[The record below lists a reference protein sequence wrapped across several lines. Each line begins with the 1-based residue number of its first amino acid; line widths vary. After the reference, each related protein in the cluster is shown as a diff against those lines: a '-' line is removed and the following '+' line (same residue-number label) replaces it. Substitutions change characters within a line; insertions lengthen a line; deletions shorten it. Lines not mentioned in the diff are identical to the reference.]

1 MKHVTLKHTLRNLGL
16 TEDAINET
24 FPELQ
29 ESDDGE
35 EGEVDQSTGDN
46 DTSDLGEIGY
56 LSDDDEDLDE
66 WADDDDDVDDIDL
79 EEAVDN
85 LTDEELDEIAVDAG
99 LDEGFIRM
107 ASVSKRKARRKKMKK
122 WLKTSQG
129 RKYMSQKTRK
139 GKTAVAKKKRKIHAK
154 KLAARGGPKKGKI
167 FRENDLQNAFES
179 DVLEDIAELANA
191 MDHDPREQFESFST
205 AFNGLADLGEL
216 AAGSV
221 ISEDE
226 NVAREFAGVA
236 VGAEAVLRE
245 MEKMDGIVTLKD
257 RRMMEATLADAMDN
271 VGTLMAEH
279 NVLDGIDEA
288 FMENASNIVESSR
301 VDQELS
307 IWDSSPLVEDSVL
320 DGIRRLM
327 GIK

>member
-1 MKHVTLKHTLRNLGL
+1 MKYPTLKETLQHLGL
-16 TEDAINET
+16 TEDAINKT

-29 ESDDGE
+29 ESEDGE
-35 EGEVDQSTGDN
+35 EGEVDQSTGDE

-56 LSDDDEDLDE
+56 LSDDDDDLEEWDE
-66 WADDDDDVDDIDL
+66 DDDDDIDL

-85 LTDEELDEIAVDAG
+85 LTDDELDEIAVDAG
-99 LDEGFIRM
+99 LEEGFIRL

-129 RKYMSQKTRK
+129 RQYMAKKTRK
-139 GKTAVAKKKRKIHAK
+139 NKTAVAKKQRKIHAK

-167 FRENDLQNAFES
+167 FRENDIPDAFES
-179 DVLEDIAELANA
+179 SVLEDIAELANA
-191 MDHDPREQFESFST
+191 MDHDPGEQFESFST

-221 ISEDE
+221 ISESEDI
-226 NVAREFAGVA
+226 ARAFAGVA

-245 MEKMDGIVTLKD
+245 MEKMGGVVTLKN
-257 RRMMEATLADAMDN
+257 RRMLESTLADAMDN
-271 VGTLMAEH
+271 VGTLMSEH
-279 NVLDGIDEA
+279 NVLEGIDEA
-288 FMENASNIVESSR
+288 FMDNAKDIVESSR
-301 VDQELS
+301 VDNELS